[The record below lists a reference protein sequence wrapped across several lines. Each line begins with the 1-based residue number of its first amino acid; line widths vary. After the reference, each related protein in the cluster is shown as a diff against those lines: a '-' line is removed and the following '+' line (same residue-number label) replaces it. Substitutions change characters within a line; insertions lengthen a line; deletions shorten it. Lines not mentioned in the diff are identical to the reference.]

1 MFTNKF
7 SARAGSMVPCD
18 FRTHAEELFAIPT
31 QRHFRS
37 DLLLLF
43 FVIISLLTFL
53 KLSNLKSA
61 VNAFPSYQGKFI
73 SHLKI

>member
-7 SARAGSMVPCD
+7 NARAGSMVPCD
-18 FRTHAEELFAIPT
+18 FRTHAEELFSIPT

-37 DLLLLF
+37 DLLLLLFCNHIIVNF
-43 FVIISLLTFL
+43 FET
-53 KLSNLKSA
+53 LKSA